1 MALPEDRELSICP
14 STYIGMFISDS
25 STRVIFVS
33 EGCTMAVGYTP
44 EDLIGTRARDFIAD
58 SIGRD
63 DYLDQYEDRDTHEL
77 VGFEDEANVYSMWIN
92 IKSARGAPVL
102 HRIISFKC
110 DATIVYLGVTF
121 PEVPFRD
128 HSTHVIEKLDGE
140 LAQLSVSPED
150 QERARGTRP
159 MPQTFM
165 TPNRQAKCV
174 LILENYAPQNAD
186 QQINGPLI
194 NFALASIDRI
204 IDADNTDLISF
215 PFLKLV
221 APEDVLHVT
230 TYLEDLSGS
239 TDVKFKRFALLSR
252 PRIIEGDIEVQ
263 DEDNMRVL
271 VEGLGAASSK
281 DGIVL
286 FLRKLRTLPPPK
298 RHNMHEYTHSR
309 IGTTSDD
316 DHLSLLDILSTD
328 PETTDA
334 APGWSQLR

>member
-1 MALPEDRELSICP
+1 
-14 STYIGMFISDS
+14 
-25 STRVIFVS
+25 
-33 EGCTMAVGYTP
+33 MAVGYTP

-77 VGFEDEANVYSMWIN
+77 VGFDDEANVYSMWIN

-252 PRIIEGDIEVQ
+252 PRIIE
-263 DEDNMRVL
+263 
-271 VEGLGAASSK
+271 
-281 DGIVL
+281 
-286 FLRKLRTLPPPK
+286 
-298 RHNMHEYTHSR
+298 
-309 IGTTSDD
+309 
-316 DHLSLLDILSTD
+316 
-328 PETTDA
+328 
-334 APGWSQLR
+334 